1 VTADGT
7 HVALHHRV
15 DGDPT
20 APAVVLGPSIGTTLA
35 MWEPQVEALAQRWR
49 VVRFDTRGHG
59 GSPVTKGP
67 YTVEDLADDVLAL
80 VDELGVDQFAYA
92 GNSLGGTIGQQLAAD
107 HPDRVRSLVL
117 CCTAAK
123 IGESTGWHERAERVR
138 AEGTDWLV
146 DVSRDRWFHPDF
158 QARSPQQVDALLTG
172 LRETPVE
179 GYAACCE
186 ALAEFDGR
194 SRLEEIQAPTLVVA
208 GESDP
213 ATPPDR
219 GAEMTDGI
227 PDSELLVVARAAH
240 LAGVER
246 PDVVTPAIVRHLER
260 TAP

>member
-15 DGDPT
+15 AGDPT

-213 ATPPDR
+213 ATPPDL